1 MNKTRNVQN
10 FQDSVLHTSAF
21 ITYALLLL
29 HKLRPLQR
37 PQLEVAGQGMHRRKD
52 LGHDSQMLQERK
64 TAFLNSDMHNQ
75 YTRRRANEHM
85 RPLTCIIST
94 PDVTTYASL
103 GVLSEVCSSCEEVC
117 LLQHQTDQ
125 PITGKRQLNINLPG
139 ISTFRM
145 MNSKRLPPT
154 K

>member
-1 MNKTRNVQN
+1 MQD

-29 HKLRPLQR
+29 QGHKLRPLQR

-52 LGHDSQMLQERK
+52 SGHDSQMLQELN

-75 YTRRRANEHM
+75 RRRANEHM

-94 PDVTTYASL
+94 PDVTTFAPL
-103 GVLSEVCSSCEEVC
+103 GVFSEMCSSCEEVC

-125 PITGKRQLNINLPG
+125 PITGKRQLTINLPG